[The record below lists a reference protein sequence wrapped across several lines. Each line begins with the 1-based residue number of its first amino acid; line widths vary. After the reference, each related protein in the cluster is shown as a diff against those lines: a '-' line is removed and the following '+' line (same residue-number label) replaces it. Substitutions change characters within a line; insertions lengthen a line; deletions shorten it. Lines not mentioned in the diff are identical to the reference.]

1 MTDVLQGINVYLI
14 GMMGAGKTTVG
25 RLLAQHLGYG
35 FLDTD
40 DVITKASSKSINE
53 IFASV
58 GESGFR
64 QIESHVLQQVC
75 AYTKLAIAT
84 GGGIIIRR
92 ENWGYLRHGLVV
104 WLDVPID
111 LLCGRL
117 AEDTTRPLLQDST
130 PKEKL
135 RSLLEQRTPLYSQA
149 DLHINITE
157 GETPESISQ
166 RIMDAIPS
174 VLKRDNSQNSQN

>member
-1 MTDVLQGINVYLI
+1 MNNILQGINVYLI

-25 RLLAQHLGYG
+25 RLLAQHLQYG

-40 DVITKASSKSINE
+40 EVIIKAAGKSINE

-58 GESGFR
+58 GEAGFR
-64 QIESHVLQQVC
+64 QFEGDILGQIC

-84 GGGIIIRR
+84 GGGIIMRR

-111 LLCGRL
+111 LLYSRL
-117 AEDTTRPLLQDST
+117 AEDTTRPLLQDANLQ
-130 PKEKL
+130 EKL

-149 DLHINITE
+149 DLHITITE
-157 GETPESISQ
+157 SETPESIAQ
-166 RIMDAIPS
+166 QIMDAIPS
-174 VLKRDNSQNSQN
+174 VLKQDNSQNSQN